1 MIIPLKKSILIES
14 ISLKKK
20 FELVLKVF
28 KNFDDLLKLKIISPE
43 KFALKTT
50 VAISPLPEFPLFN
63 VIAETCNFPVLL
75 ANNFL
80 LLDKFGTKAL
90 EISESKK
97 IPGIIFSTSIF
108 LKSKSIKISKKN
120 HLYLIL

>member
-80 LLDKFGTKAL
+80 LIFKLSKHWKA
-90 EISESKK
+90 
-97 IPGIIFSTSIF
+97 
-108 LKSKSIKISKKN
+108 N
-120 HLYLIL
+120 YLFFIHY